1 MAMEKE
7 NKLVH
12 GNDLTIIGLKIKE
25 YAQRKEEGK
34 GLSSNDY
41 SNAEKQKLA
50 GVAEGAQVNTIE
62 AIQVNGKVITPG
74 NKVVNIIIPVKVSDL
89 QNDSVFITKAVD
101 DLTNYYRKNQ
111 LYTKEEVDSAI
122 QAAVSGEFVVVQSL
136 PAASAETLHKIYFIP
151 NGGSAGNTKDEFI
164 TVRSGSAGSYTYT
177 WEQIGTTEMDLS
189 GYVTT
194 DQLEELTSAE
204 VVALLNI

>member
-1 MAMEKE
+1 MEKE